1 MVIQTILNVIRTPR
15 IFNIGG
21 VIRHIN
27 NFFCSIV
34 FSLVS
39 NRQNLGKF
47 KIKPQNFENFHLE
60 LDFTLIETSSYFPF
74 IKGADPD
81 CYFNRTHDSISLQY
95 LSLSFYFWL
104 ETKRRDDAFG
114 IGGVNLKWWRLL
126 KGPTSP
132 SNNITFICQ
141 SSLRHNKL
149 RGPTRQFSFYWSNVI
164 LHILKL

>member
-1 MVIQTILNVIRTPR
+1 VVIFDQSRFQTILNVIRAPR

-39 NRQNLGKF
+39 NRSSKSR
-47 KIKPQNFENFHLE
+47 KMQNFENFYLE
-60 LDFTLIETSSYFPF
+60 LKFSLVETSSYFPF
-74 IKGADPD
+74 IKGTDPD

-114 IGGVNLKWWRLL
+114 IGGVIQMVAFTQGTN
-126 KGPTSP
+126 
-132 SNNITFICQ
+132 F
-141 SSLRHNKL
+141 SL
-149 RGPTRQFSFYWSNVI
+149 
-164 LHILKL
+164 

>member
-1 MVIQTILNVIRTPR
+1 MLSAISIIFSAPLSFLWFQIGKILE
-15 IFNIGG
+15 
-21 VIRHIN
+21 
-27 NFFCSIV
+27 NFKF
-34 FSLVS
+34 
-39 NRQNLGKF
+39 RKMQKF
-47 KIKPQNFENFHLE
+47 KIFDLE
-60 LDFTLIETSSYFPF
+60 LDFTLIKTSSYFPF

>member
-1 MVIQTILNVIRTPR
+1 MVIFDQSRFQTILNVIRAPR

-39 NRQNLGKF
+39 NRSSKSR
-47 KIKPQNFENFHLE
+47 KMQNFENFYLE
-60 LDFTLIETSSYFPF
+60 LKFSLVETSSYFPF
-74 IKGADPD
+74 IKGTDPD

-114 IGGVNLKWWRLL
+114 IGGVIQMVAFTQGTN
-126 KGPTSP
+126 
-132 SNNITFICQ
+132 F
-141 SSLRHNKL
+141 SL
-149 RGPTRQFSFYWSNVI
+149 
-164 LHILKL
+164 